1 MRKIFCMMIIFL
13 VTINS
18 NTFSQKTASQSK
30 TGINLSLKPEEVK
43 KKIIPEITIK
53 LPASLT
59 SSTNNEI
66 SFVSAIIKNVNTA
79 NDVKLLRKG
88 KIFVVS
94 VSAIQEK
101 GDFLINWKLTLDV
114 GENDFEITAQNSDT
128 SITQLFNIFYKR
140 LKPPVLSLNIEPF
153 EITLEPEQRK
163 TIKFNVKNNGE
174 EEAHD
179 IYLNIIPKDSQN
191 LINFQSNNS
200 LGNLLPGHEKNIEL
214 SFIAPKE
221 IRNQF
226 LYYQVK
232 TFAKNID
239 TAYMRSF
246 SIKTIID
253 QTPPSIVIIEP
264 TMDRKRAKTIT
275 EKSVTIR
282 AKITDSS
289 GISKVTMNGFI
300 LQSDSLD
307 EYSKTFS
314 LTEGIN
320 IITIEAYDNKL
331 NKKDE
336 VVVINYEPIQNTTA
350 QIERKGKDYAILF
363 ATDNYDNWSTLLN
376 PINDAKTISSE
387 LIKNYGFLTEVMEN
401 SSQAAIFSKLRQYAL
416 KNYEDDDQLLI
427 FFAGH
432 GFYDEIFK
440 EGFIVASDSK
450 ANDEARISFISHNR
464 LREVVNSIPCKHIFL
479 MIDACFGGTFDP
491 LIARLD
497 RSGDEYTEVTKTE
510 FIQRKLKFKTRKF
523 LTSGGK
529 EYVSDGKQGKFSPF
543 VRKILDAVRS
553 YGGKDGILTLGE
565 LIMFVE
571 KIKPEPRF
579 GEFGDNEPGSDF
591 IFIAK

>member
-1 MRKIFCMMIIFL
+1 MIIFL